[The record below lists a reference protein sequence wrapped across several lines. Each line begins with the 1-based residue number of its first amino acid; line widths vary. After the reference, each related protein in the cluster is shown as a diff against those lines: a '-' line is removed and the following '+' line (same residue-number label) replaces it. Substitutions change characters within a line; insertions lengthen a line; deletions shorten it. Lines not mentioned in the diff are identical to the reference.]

1 MGAMQVKGI
10 KVEAECVV
18 THEVNVEPFHFPKV
32 EFEIEKVDVKKEEEE
47 EKIKNDFAAKEKE
60 LEAEIAPEIKEE
72 LKAKVDFEETKV
84 KLEVPDY
91 KPQHPIEWYRHACR
105 KNPNNMYLCNHKL
118 REKHEREEHE
128 RKWAAAVLEAASQD
142 VAKLTAKETEIIFVN
157 DANVQISEA
166 ERKDLRDKHLKA
178 AALEDDVKAVLAKE
192 VKREKDAAEKA
203 GKPVPPLPQG
213 RPDEKKK
220 ADHKK

>member
-1 MGAMQVKGI
+1 MG
-10 KVEAECVV
+10 
-18 THEVNVEPFHFPKV
+18 
-32 EFEIEKVDVKKEEEE
+32 
-47 EKIKNDFAAKEKE
+47 E

-118 REKHEREEHE
+118 REKH
-128 RKWAAAVLEAASQD
+128 V
-142 VAKLTAKETEIIFVN
+142 KLETEIIFVN

-192 VKREKDAAEKA
+192 VKREKDAVEKA